1 MAALIKNPKD
11 FWTGILYVAF
21 GAVGFWIA
29 RDYGM
34 GSAARMG
41 PGYFPMVL
49 SALMLVI
56 GAVALIRS
64 FAVPGEPVGHL
75 HWKGIAVVCGSTALF
90 AFLLPRAGLLIALPV
105 MVLVAAAGSTKF
117 KFELKALAGLLLLT
131 AFCAGVFVKGLGVPM
146 PLLGSWF
153 GA

>member
-11 FWTGILYVAF
+11 FWTGILYVVF

-34 GSAARMG
+34 GAAARMG

-49 SALMLVI
+49 SGLMLVF
-56 GAVALIRS
+56 GAASLIRS
-64 FAVPGEPVGHL
+64 FIVPGEPVGHL
-75 HWKGIAVVCGSTALF
+75 HWKGIAVVCGATALF

-105 MVLVAAAGSTKF
+105 MVLVAASGSTKF
-117 KFELKALAGLLLLT
+117 KFELKAVVGLLVLT
-131 AFCAGVFVKGLGVPM
+131 GFCAGVFVKGLGVPM